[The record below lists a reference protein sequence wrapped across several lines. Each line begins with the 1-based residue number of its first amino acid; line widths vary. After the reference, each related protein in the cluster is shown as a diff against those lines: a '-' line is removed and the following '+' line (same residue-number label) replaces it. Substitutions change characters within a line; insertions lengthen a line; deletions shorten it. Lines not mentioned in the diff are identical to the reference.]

1 MLNFGGKLEFSL
13 NIIAFLAFM
22 DAKLKVQKKMVPFSQ
37 FTKQIKGNIP
47 SQLKM
52 LAESRK

>member
-22 DAKLKVQKKMVPFSQ
+22 DAKLKVQKKKWFPFPK
-37 FTKQIKGNIP
+37 FT
-47 SQLKM
+47 
-52 LAESRK
+52 